1 MNKKRANIVKGIA
14 IGCFFYM
21 IMGLISGVFGGSTRD
36 GAVYPPVELKALPL
50 EIIKYVMYG
59 GIPCSAIA
67 LLIDEEIK
75 WVKKKRTSKPYM
87 RFKYYKFALFIFVFL
102 SLIYAFVIH
111 YIGIWSITACG
122 ELEFNLY
129 TSLEEV
135 LLRML
140 FQYCPFFCILSLS
153 LAYMLQLWN
162 ESDESGSS
170 SNVKPQ

>member
-1 MNKKRANIVKGIA
+1 
-14 IGCFFYM
+14 
-21 IMGLISGVFGGSTRD
+21 
-36 GAVYPPVELKALPL
+36 
-50 EIIKYVMYG
+50 
-59 GIPCSAIA
+59 
-67 LLIDEEIK
+67 
-75 WVKKKRTSKPYM
+75 M
-87 RFKYYKFALFIFVFL
+87 RFKYYKSALFIFVFL

-111 YIGIWSITACG
+111 YIGIWSITAWG

-140 FQYCPFFCILSLS
+140 FHYCPFFCILSLS